1 MEAEIQKILDTGAQ
15 INTDLNTKLTEL
27 TSNNNRF
34 NEDVLRKLNALKIL
48 AEQIR
53 DFKARNAEELQNTK
67 IDLARVT
74 KELESSKADLFETR
88 KQVTIAG
95 NALQTIRADYTTLN
109 NEKTELEK
117 KLTALNTAKT
127 QLDAYYNQQIMDI
140 KKQNEEQMQQERQK
154 LEEECQKKMD
164 NLNKEKTELE
174 NQLQQANIG
183 QNEAGRKLQELNDA
197 QEELIVKLGTIN
209 ELLARQLQMISD
221 ININQPN
228 YEEYN
233 KLLEA
238 IEQALSGVMRGINSA
253 VSSTTGSSSSGPP
266 SSGPTGSYSDTDVE
280 QNYNK
285 LLTLKKSFNDITS
298 LKLYLSKYMKCKKI
312 SQTQKDTLSDRL
324 SQVFTSSYKEEAIK
338 SYLKDYEV
346 FIPDPGIRGG
356 KRKCKRKTMKKRPR
370 KTRKYQ
376 KGGYTYNK
384 NDKLDKASSVVSNS
398 SSNGKSRRRNR
409 RSRHRSRK

>member
-117 KLTALNTAKT
+117 KLTALNTAKN

-253 VSSTTGSSSSGPP
+253 VSTVDTRK
-266 SSGPTGSYSDTDVE
+266 PTPLYDKFISLSVDEREKV
-280 QNYNK
+280 
-285 LLTLKKSFNDITS
+285 LLTLDKKYFDVI
-298 LKLYLSKYMKCKKI
+298 LR
-312 SQTQKDTLSDRL
+312 D
-324 SQVFTSSYKEEAIK
+324 
-338 SYLKDYEV
+338 LKDPNQKSNIENILYKHSE
-346 FIPDPGIRGG
+346 FRGG
-356 KRKCKRKTMKKRPR
+356 KRKRKCKRKTMKKRPR

-409 RSRHRSRK
+409 RSRRSRHRSRK